1 MSIRRSLGRYPSVH
15 VYGTQSVR
23 SASLFADHFCG
34 EGTAIIY
41 YMRPG
46 AVISRTF
53 TSKDT
58 HSPRG
63 DLLVVYG
70 DARHDFHDAEVA
82 RQTTE
87 VLGFK
92 APSFTHGTELMLP
105 VGANAELRAELISGL
120 ELDGE
125 DEEDAAFRVIES
137 FDNISVP
144 QVSFV

>member
-1 MSIRRSLGRYPSVH
+1 MS
-15 VYGTQSVR
+15 GTRSVR

-34 EGTAIIY
+34 EDTSIIY
-41 YMRPG
+41 YMRTG
-46 AVISRTF
+46 SVLSRTF

-70 DARHDFHDAEVA
+70 DSKNNFHDSEVA
-82 RQTTE
+82 RQTSE

-105 VGANAELRAELISGL
+105 VGVNAELRAELISGR
-120 ELDGE
+120 EDDGE
-125 DEEDAAFRVIES
+125 DAEEAAFNAIES
-137 FDNISVP
+137 FENIFVP
-144 QVSFV
+144 QVSLNSLSISWLLE

>member
-1 MSIRRSLGRYPSVH
+1 
-15 VYGTQSVR
+15 
-23 SASLFADHFCG
+23 
-34 EGTAIIY
+34 
-41 YMRPG
+41 MRTG
-46 AVISRTF
+46 SVISRTI

-70 DARHDFHDAEVA
+70 DSRNDFHDAEVA

-105 VGANAELRAELISGL
+105 VGANAELREELISGL

-125 DEEDAAFRVIES
+125 AEEDAAFRVIES
-137 FDNISVP
+137 FDNVSVP
-144 QVSFV
+144 QVNLLLSKSQASYQIEQSDMFVGLILK